1 MTFLVESL
9 KANYADVYVV
19 SATPNIDLF
28 KLIAAA
34 DCSKINQLI
43 ILTITAI
50 SLDTPH

>member
-43 ILTITAI
+43 TITAI